1 MAMCDKH
8 DVIVPLDQ
16 LMQLSRS
23 SEATAQQLAD
33 MVQQLGVYLVQ
44 LDTRL
49 RRQEEMLQKRLTI
62 SSVQYRQILA
72 AIRRRASEIAR
83 KYQLDSAMLPP
94 LRTAIRQDTIGR
106 WHVKDLHDLPE
117 SMLTEATAGINTWDS
132 YSTIRKLRQR

>member
-1 MAMCDKH
+1 MCDKH

-33 MVQQLGVYLVQ
+33 MVQQLGMYLVQ

-62 SSVQYRQILA
+62 SSAQYRQMLA
-72 AIRRRASEIAR
+72 AIRCRASEIAR

-94 LRTAIRQDTIGR
+94 LRTAIRQDTISR

-117 SMLTEATAGINTWDS
+117 SMLSEAIAGINTWDS

>member
-1 MAMCDKH
+1 MCDKH

-62 SSVQYRQILA
+62 SSVQYRQMLA
-72 AIRRRASEIAR
+72 AIRRRASEISR

>member
-1 MAMCDKH
+1 MCDKH

-62 SSVQYRQILA
+62 SSAQYRQMLA

-94 LRTAIRQDTIGR
+94 LRTAIRQDTVSR

-117 SMLTEATAGINTWDS
+117 SMLTEATSGINTWDS

>member
-1 MAMCDKH
+1 MCDNH
-8 DVIVPLDQ
+8 DVIVPLDR
-16 LMQLSRS
+16 LMQLSQS
-23 SEATAQQLAD
+23 NEATAQQLAD
-33 MVQQLGVYLVQ
+33 MVQQLGMYLVQ

-62 SSVQYRQILA
+62 SSAQYRQMLA

-83 KYQLDSAMLPP
+83 KYQLDSAVLPP

-117 SMLTEATAGINTWDS
+117 SMLPEAIAGINAWDS

>member
-1 MAMCDKH
+1 MCDKH

-33 MVQQLGVYLVQ
+33 MVQQLGMYLVQ

-62 SSVQYRQILA
+62 SSAQYRQMLA

-83 KYQLDSAMLPP
+83 KYQLDSTMLPP
-94 LRTAIRQDTIGR
+94 LRTAIRQDTISR

-117 SMLTEATAGINTWDS
+117 SMLPEAIAGISTWDS

>member
-1 MAMCDKH
+1 MCDNH

-16 LMQLSRS
+16 LINLSQS
-23 SEATAQQLAD
+23 NEATAQQLAG

-49 RRQEEMLQKRLTI
+49 RKQEELMQKRLTI
-62 SSVQYRQILA
+62 SSAQYRQLLTT
-72 AIRRRASEIAR
+72 IRRRAAELAR
-83 KYQLDSAMLPP
+83 KYQLDSAVLPP

>member
-1 MAMCDKH
+1 MCDKH

-62 SSVQYRQILA
+62 SSVQYRQMLA
-72 AIRRRASEIAR
+72 VIRRRASEIAR

>member
-1 MAMCDKH
+1 MCDKH

-62 SSVQYRQILA
+62 SSVQYRQMLA

-94 LRTAIRQDTIGR
+94 LRTAIRQDTVSR

-117 SMLTEATAGINTWDS
+117 SMLPEALAGINTWDS

>member
-1 MAMCDKH
+1 MCDKH

-62 SSVQYRQILA
+62 SSAQYRQMLA

>member
-1 MAMCDKH
+1 MCDKH

-62 SSVQYRQILA
+62 SSVQYRQMLA

-132 YSTIRKLRQR
+132 YSTILKLRQR

>member
-1 MAMCDKH
+1 MCDKH

-62 SSVQYRQILA
+62 SSAQYRQMLA
-72 AIRRRASEIAR
+72 AIRCRASEIAR

>member
-1 MAMCDKH
+1 MCDNH
-8 DVIVPLDQ
+8 DVIVPLDR
-16 LMQLSRS
+16 LMQLSQS
-23 SEATAQQLAD
+23 NEATAQQLAD
-33 MVQQLGVYLVQ
+33 MVQQLGMYLVQ

-62 SSVQYRQILA
+62 SSAQYRQMLA
-72 AIRRRASEIAR
+72 AIRRRASELAR
-83 KYQLDSAMLPP
+83 KYQLDSAVLPP

-117 SMLTEATAGINTWDS
+117 SMLPEAIAGINAWDS

>member
-1 MAMCDKH
+1 MCDKH

-62 SSVQYRQILA
+62 SSVQYRQMLA
-72 AIRRRASEIAR
+72 AICRRASEIAR

>member
-1 MAMCDKH
+1 MCDKH

-62 SSVQYRQILA
+62 SSAQYQQMLA

>member
-1 MAMCDKH
+1 MCDNH

-33 MVQQLGVYLVQ
+33 MVQQLGMYLVQ

-62 SSVQYRQILA
+62 SSAQYRQMLA
-72 AIRRRASEIAR
+72 AIRCRASEIVR

-132 YSTIRKLRQR
+132 

>member
-1 MAMCDKH
+1 MCDNH

-16 LMQLSRS
+16 LINLSQS
-23 SEATAQQLAD
+23 NEATAQQLAG

-49 RRQEEMLQKRLTI
+49 RKQEELMQKRLTI
-62 SSVQYRQILA
+62 SSAQYRQLLTT
-72 AIRRRASEIAR
+72 IRRRAAELAR
-83 KYQLDSAMLPP
+83 KYQLDSAVLPP
-94 LRTAIRQDTIGR
+94 LRTAIRQDTVSR

-117 SMLTEATAGINTWDS
+117 SMLTEAIAGINTWDS

>member
-1 MAMCDKH
+1 MCDKH

-62 SSVQYRQILA
+62 SSAQYRQMLA
-72 AIRRRASEIAR
+72 AIRCRASEIAR

-117 SMLTEATAGINTWDS
+117 SMLPEAIAGINTWDS

>member
-1 MAMCDKH
+1 MCDKH

-33 MVQQLGVYLVQ
+33 MVQQLGMYLVQ

-62 SSVQYRQILA
+62 SSAQYRQMLA

-94 LRTAIRQDTIGR
+94 LRTAIRQDTVSR

-117 SMLTEATAGINTWDS
+117 SMLPEALAGINTWDS

>member
-1 MAMCDKH
+1 MCDNH

-16 LMQLSRS
+16 LINLSQS
-23 SEATAQQLAD
+23 NEATAQQLAG

-49 RRQEEMLQKRLTI
+49 RKQEELMQKRLTI
-62 SSVQYRQILA
+62 SSAQYRQLLTT
-72 AIRRRASEIAR
+72 IRRRASEIAR
-83 KYQLDSAMLPP
+83 KYQLDSTMLPS

-117 SMLTEATAGINTWDS
+117 SMLPEAIAGISTWDS

>member
-1 MAMCDKH
+1 MCDKH

-62 SSVQYRQILA
+62 SSVQYRQMLA

-106 WHVKDLHDLPE
+106 WHVKDLRDLPE

>member
-1 MAMCDKH
+1 MCDKH
-8 DVIVPLDQ
+8 DVIVPFDQ

-62 SSVQYRQILA
+62 SSVQYRQMLA

>member
-1 MAMCDKH
+1 MCDKH

-33 MVQQLGVYLVQ
+33 MVQQLGMYLVQ

-62 SSVQYRQILA
+62 SSAQYRQMLA

>member
-1 MAMCDKH
+1 MCDNH

-33 MVQQLGVYLVQ
+33 MVQQLGMYLVQ

-62 SSVQYRQILA
+62 SSAQYRQMLA

-132 YSTIRKLRQR
+132 YSTVRKLRQR

>member
-1 MAMCDKH
+1 MCDKH

-33 MVQQLGVYLVQ
+33 MVPQLGVYLVQ

-62 SSVQYRQILA
+62 SSAQYRQMLA

-132 YSTIRKLRQR
+132 YSTVRKLRQR

>member
-1 MAMCDKH
+1 MCDKH

-62 SSVQYRQILA
+62 SSVQYRQMLA

-117 SMLTEATAGINTWDS
+117 SMLPEALAGINTWDS

>member
-1 MAMCDKH
+1 MCDKH

-62 SSVQYRQILA
+62 SSVQYRQMLA

-94 LRTAIRQDTIGR
+94 LRTAIRQDTISR

>member
-1 MAMCDKH
+1 MCDKH

-62 SSVQYRQILA
+62 SSVQYRQMLA

-94 LRTAIRQDTIGR
+94 LHTAIRQDTIGR

>member
-1 MAMCDKH
+1 MCDNH

-16 LMQLSRS
+16 LINLSQS
-23 SEATAQQLAD
+23 NEATAQQLAG

-49 RRQEEMLQKRLTI
+49 RKQEELMQKRLTI
-62 SSVQYRQILA
+62 SSAQYRQMLA

>member
-1 MAMCDKH
+1 MCDKH

-62 SSVQYRQILA
+62 SSVQYRQMLA

-117 SMLTEATAGINTWDS
+117 SMLPEATAGINTWDS

>member
-1 MAMCDKH
+1 MCDNH

-16 LMQLSRS
+16 LINLSQS
-23 SEATAQQLAD
+23 NEATAQQLAG

-49 RRQEEMLQKRLTI
+49 RKQEELMQKRLTI
-62 SSVQYRQILA
+62 SSAQYRQLLTT
-72 AIRRRASEIAR
+72 IRRRAAELAR
-83 KYQLDSAMLPP
+83 KYQLDSAVLPP

-117 SMLTEATAGINTWDS
+117 SMLPEAIAGINTWDS

>member
-1 MAMCDKH
+1 MCDNH

-33 MVQQLGVYLVQ
+33 MVQQLGMYLVQ

-62 SSVQYRQILA
+62 SSAQYRQMLA
-72 AIRRRASEIAR
+72 AIRCRASEIAR

>member
-1 MAMCDKH
+1 MCDKH

-62 SSVQYRQILA
+62 SSAQYRQMLA

-83 KYQLDSAMLPP
+83 KYQLDSAVLPP
-94 LRTAIRQDTIGR
+94 LRTAIRQDTVSR

>member
-1 MAMCDKH
+1 MCDKH

-33 MVQQLGVYLVQ
+33 MVQQLGMYLVQ

-62 SSVQYRQILA
+62 SSAQYRQMLA
-72 AIRRRASEIAR
+72 AIRCRASDIAR

>member
-1 MAMCDKH
+1 MCDKH

-44 LDTRL
+44 LNTRL

-62 SSVQYRQILA
+62 SSVQYRQMLA

>member
-1 MAMCDKH
+1 MCDKH

-33 MVQQLGVYLVQ
+33 MVQQLGMYWVQ

-62 SSVQYRQILA
+62 SSAQYRQMLA
-72 AIRRRASEIAR
+72 AIRCRASEIAR

>member
-1 MAMCDKH
+1 MCDKH

-49 RRQEEMLQKRLTI
+49 RWQEEMLQKRLTI
-62 SSVQYRQILA
+62 SSAQYRQMLA

-132 YSTIRKLRQR
+132 YSTVRKLRQR

>member
-1 MAMCDKH
+1 MCDKH

-62 SSVQYRQILA
+62 SSVQYRQMLA

-83 KYQLDSAMLPP
+83 TYQLDSAMLPP

>member
-1 MAMCDKH
+1 MCDNH

-16 LMQLSRS
+16 LINLSQS
-23 SEATAQQLAD
+23 NEATAQQLAG

-49 RRQEEMLQKRLTI
+49 RKQEELMQKRLTI
-62 SSVQYRQILA
+62 SSAQYRQLLTT
-72 AIRRRASEIAR
+72 IRRRAAELAR
-83 KYQLDSAMLPP
+83 KYQLDSAVLPP

-117 SMLTEATAGINTWDS
+117 SMLPEALAGINTWDS